1 MERVDE
7 GGREGRVSRGVRA
20 GVGGGDVGT
29 HSWPPRLTGVLE
41 NGRTCMYGVREKGL
55 VGLYGLEIHGMELYG
70 MGI

>member
-7 GGREGRVSRGVRA
+7 GGREGRVSGRVWA

-41 NGRTCMYGVREKGL
+41 NGEHACMG
-55 VGLYGLEIHGMELYG
+55 
-70 MGI
+70 